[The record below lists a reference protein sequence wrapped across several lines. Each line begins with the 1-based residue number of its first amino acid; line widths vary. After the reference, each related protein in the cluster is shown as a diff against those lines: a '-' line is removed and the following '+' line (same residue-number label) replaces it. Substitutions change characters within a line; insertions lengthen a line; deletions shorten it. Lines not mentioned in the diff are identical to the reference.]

1 MERLNSLQD
10 LFVHELRDLY
20 DAETQLVSALPKM
33 ANAATHTELRQAF
46 QMHLDQTRNHV
57 DRLERIF
64 NQLGQSPAGKK
75 CEAMQ
80 GLIKEGESV
89 LQMQGDAAVKDAALI
104 GAAQKVEHYEIA
116 SYGTV
121 RTFADQLGFDDA
133 ADILQDTLDEE
144 GETDEKLTDIATGGL
159 FSEGINEEAMAR
171 RS

>member
-1 MERLNSLQD
+1 MERMNSLQE

-20 DAETQLVSALPKM
+20 DAEKQLVSALPKM
-33 ANAATHTELRQAF
+33 ANAATHADLRQAF

-57 DRLERIF
+57 DRLERVF
-64 NQLGQSPAGKK
+64 NQLGQSPTGKK

-89 LQMQGDAAVKDAALI
+89 LKMQGDAAVKDAALI
-104 GAAQKVEHYEIA
+104 GAAQKVEHYEI
-116 SYGTV
+116 SGYGTA
-121 RTFADQLGFDDA
+121 RTFADLLGFDDA

-159 FSEGINEEAMAR
+159 FSEGINEEAVAQ